1 MWRCISSGVYSRL
14 KKHIN
19 RKYAGTK
26 FQLCILHSLQVR
38 FSCNLQSKDLQCKA
52 APSGCITVVHFL
64 FPPTGLLPLQ
74 YVNHNIQLEKEKRLY
89 LESCR
94 HQMDRPDLPCK
105 KYKISKRLRLGW
117 PAPAALS
124 GGGHRP
130 LFLFNKKINLSYP
143 YNHTIQISIW
153 GEKIFG
159 GICLRN
165 L

>member
-1 MWRCISSGVYSRL
+1 MAFLLQKHNVAVIYGDAYPPEFIHDSRS
-14 KKHIN
+14 N

-94 HQMDRPDLPCK
+94 HHQMDRPDLPCK
-105 KYKISKRLRLGW
+105 INKISKRLRLGW
-117 PAPAALS
+117 PVPADF
-124 GGGHRP
+124 GRWP
-130 LFLFNKKINLSYP
+130 P
-143 YNHTIQISIW
+143 SI
-153 GEKIFG
+153 IF
-159 GICLRN
+159 I
-165 L
+165 